1 MSDPDGRAT
10 LFYRVDLFESGVL
23 TGIEFF
29 DAAELAAAKTRAI
42 AAVTTGGT
50 HRAEVRDDAEGVVFH
65 FPEVAQP

>member
-1 MSDPDGRAT
+1 MNTANAGRDT
-10 LFYRVDLFESGVL
+10 LFYRVDLFESGAL

-29 DAAELAAAKTRAI
+29 DAADLSAAKDRAI

-65 FPEVAQP
+65 FPEIT